1 MKNAKLNGTKN
12 AKLIGLAAVA
22 ALSLSFVGCGHTL
35 SGDKQDVQTNAAK
48 VNTAAKH
55 VGNEVKDIPK
65 DEDSPM
71 AVTPEVK
78 TAIVR
83 DPVLNDP
90 RNVINVDSHDNV
102 THLTGHVQNDGLKQR
117 ATD

>member
-35 SGDKQDVQTNAAK
+35 RDAKQNVQTNAAK
-48 VNTAAKH
+48 VNTAAKN
-55 VGNEVKDIPK
+55 VENEVKDIPK
-65 DEDSPM
+65 DVDSAM

-78 TAIVR
+78 TEIVR
-83 DPVLNDP
+83 EPVLNYS

-102 THLTGHVQNDGLKQR
+102 THLTGHVQN
-117 ATD
+117 